1 MKGLQYLYYFFVKII
16 IQNSYLSY
24 KINFLFYNKSFFIH
38 HNNKWSLRLKSEP
51 IWLKEKKSWETL
63 VKDYNLSKIFNHICK
78 GTRRLR
84 SLTISVKGP
93 NEVKM
98 ANAQHDSSNQGSWA
112 GTTQPTK
119 WTCVPCRAQIFFRLG
134 VAHDMSPCIS
144 HTQKS
149 LSIFFFHMLSLL
161 FQAH

>member
-1 MKGLQYLYYFFVKII
+1 MKSLQYLYYFFVKII

-78 GTRRLR
+78 GTERGKNGQRTARLIKPRLMGWHNIAHQVNMCAMSR
-84 SLTISVKGP
+84 S
-93 NEVKM
+93 N
-98 ANAQHDSSNQGSWA
+98 
-112 GTTQPTK
+112 
-119 WTCVPCRAQIFFRLG
+119 FF
-134 VAHDMSPCIS
+134 
-144 HTQKS
+144 
-149 LSIFFFHMLSLL
+149 
-161 FQAH
+161 